1 MIYGDGDGR
10 TFIEFSGDL
19 DVVGHELSHGVTE
32 ATSNLIYQ
40 NESGALNEA
49 FSDMMGTAIEYHYGS
64 GNWTIGE
71 DITPGTNGLR
81 NMANPN
87 EDGDPS
93 HYADR
98 YTGTSDNGGVHT
110 NSGIANHWFYL
121 LVNGGENANA
131 GRRDGVAV
139 TGVGLNNLDAAEQI
153 VYDGFAALPANA
165 NFCAARAATIAVAG
179 GHEVNVAAAWDEVG
193 VDEALC
199 EGGGSG
205 DVTAPVI
212 SNVASQ
218 KLKGGKF
225 KITWTTNENATSV
238 VMFPLYGTFSNSAL
252 VTNHSMSFTGSNG
265 VAYQY
270 SVTSTDAS
278 GNSSTAG
285 PFTHQN

>member
-1 MIYGDGDGR
+1 VAG
-10 TFIEFSGDL
+10 
-19 DVVGHELSHGVTE
+19 
-32 ATSNLIYQ
+32 
-40 NESGALNEA
+40 
-49 FSDMMGTAIEYHYGS
+49 
-64 GNWTIGE
+64 IG
-71 DITPGTNGLR
+71 L
-81 NMANPN
+81 A
-87 EDGDPS
+87 
-93 HYADR
+93 
-98 YTGTSDNGGVHT
+98 
-110 NSGIANHWFYL
+110 
-121 LVNGGENANA
+121 
-131 GRRDGVAV
+131 
-139 TGVGLNNLDAAEQI
+139 AAEQI
-153 VYDGFAALPANA
+153 VYEGFTALPATA
-165 NFCAARAATIAVAG
+165 TFCAAREATIAAAVAVG
-179 GHEVNVAAAWDEVG
+179 NPGVDYSAHVAAAWDEVG

-270 SVTSTDAS
+270 YVTSTDAS